1 MKFFFSQD
9 SVMFRLSLGD
19 EILSATDLKT
29 LVIVLVGPNMWK
41 FPNFLLTGEKSQSNW
56 DDFVLL
62 FHGWKLSGS
71 SREFLPGSFQVPKNG
86 GTHR

>member
-1 MKFFFSQD
+1 
-9 SVMFRLSLGD
+9 MFRLSLGD

-62 FHGWKLSGS
+62 FHG
-71 SREFLPGSFQVPKNG
+71 
-86 GTHR
+86 